1 LSLYN
6 FRVGFDP
13 TDLKVGDVEEGA
25 REIQESVG
33 ADVHLEEMKKEIGN
47 LVQEK
52 RCTKVRKARSFWMI
66 AQFSGRSKHS
76 NWRYTEIE
84 KILVLKRV

>member
-1 LSLYN
+1 
-6 FRVGFDP
+6 
-13 TDLKVGDVEEGA
+13 
-25 REIQESVG
+25 
-33 ADVHLEEMKKEIGN
+33 MKKEIGN